1 LDLDDEAGGLTADH
15 LTCSSFN
22 WSLHPIACNFTGNL
36 VISLTFLTL
45 TQRITATGT
54 FWLYAGILIIAW
66 FFVFFLVPE
75 TAGMNLEDI
84 QELFR
89 KESLTISGPSEMY
102 VQSPASDPDF
112 PEEDSRRRR
121 RGRGSFDL

>member
-1 LDLDDEAGGLTADH
+1 M
-15 LTCSSFN
+15 
-22 WSLHPIACNFTGNL
+22 
-36 VISLTFLTL
+36 ISLTFLTL

-54 FWLYAGILIIAW
+54 FWLYAGILVIAW

-89 KESLTISGPSEMY
+89 TKSLTVSGPTSEMY

-121 RGRGSFDL
+121 RGQGSFDL